1 MLVMRLGGWLFGFG
15 RLSMEVELYLGL
27 LVFAGY
33 VLFDTQLVVER
44 ASAGDFDTVGH
55 ALDLFVDF
63 VAVAVRVLVILLRNA
78 DKRERDEQQQ
88 RRRKRA

>member
-1 MLVMRLGGWLFGFG
+1 MRVAAAAAVH
-15 RLSMEVELYLGL
+15 RYLGL

-44 ASAGDFDTVGH
+44 ASAGDMDQVQH

-63 VAVAVRVLVILLRNA
+63 MAIAVRVLVILLKNQ
-78 DKRERDEQQQ
+78 ERKQQE
-88 RRRKRA
+88 RSRRKRDD

>member
-1 MLVMRLGGWLFGFG
+1 MLLWLC
-15 RLSMEVELYLGL
+15 RYLGL

-44 ASAGDFDTVGH
+44 ASAGDFDQIQH

-63 VAVAVRVLVILLRNA
+63 MAIAVRVLIILMKNQEE
-78 DKRERDEQQQ
+78 KEKQ
-88 RRRKRA
+88 RRRRRND

>member
-1 MLVMRLGGWLFGFG
+1 M
-15 RLSMEVELYLGL
+15 GL

-44 ASAGDFDTVGH
+44 ASAGDMDNIQH

-63 VAVAVRVLVILLRNA
+63 MAIAVRVLIILLKNQE
-78 DKRERDEQQQ
+78 KKEE
-88 RRRKRA
+88 RRRRRND